1 MRRLLSFAVLVSG
14 LLTLSYILIT
24 TASFWT
30 VASRSQL
37 WSEFDNLTSSVFIQ
51 RHDDAVDQGPPGVAA
66 EVRPH
71 CLGRPQIDDEV
82 MRNVCRPLLAGEET
96 TLRPGWTSL
105 SDVEYAQ
112 RTDNCAC
119 FRRDLG
125 YYVDEASDDE
135 RSLPIAFSVL
145 TYESVEQTERLLRLI
160 YRPHNV
166 YCVHVDAKSSSA
178 LRETLTAI
186 AACFNNVFIAEPPVD
201 VSWGKVSVVH
211 AEMLCMRQL
220 LDAHEHWRYFIN
232 VVARDFPLRTN
243 YELVKILQ
251 AYDGANDVQASRDLE
266 K

>member
-1 MRRLLSFAVLVSG
+1 
-14 LLTLSYILIT
+14 
-24 TASFWT
+24 
-30 VASRSQL
+30 
-37 WSEFDNLTSSVFIQ
+37 
-51 RHDDAVDQGPPGVAA
+51 
-66 EVRPH
+66 
-71 CLGRPQIDDEV
+71 
-82 MRNVCRPLLAGEET
+82 
-96 TLRPGWTSL
+96 
-105 SDVEYAQ
+105 
-112 RTDNCAC
+112 
-119 FRRDLG
+119 
-125 YYVDEASDDE
+125 
-135 RSLPIAFSVL
+135 VL

-186 AACFNNVFIAEPPVD
+186 AACFDNVFIAEPPVD